1 MKVQRLLEGF
11 SFEKRSTFGLCVDEF
26 ENLPTRAK
34 EIYFYAMEKTV
45 HQNNIIV
52 HLITN
57 PPFAGSEDC
66 QSPIEKILYVA
77 CKIVFC
83 IRNSE
88 LKDGELGIFILPQVD
103 IETDSKKYRADFSF
117 VLEKEEGISPEVIVE
132 CDGHEFH
139 QKTKTQVE
147 HDNQR
152 EYDIKKMGYDILR
165 FSGSQIYNN
174 PFKCANDIFDYLIAK
189 DGRV

>member
-1 MKVQRLLEGF
+1 MARVLEEFADKKWF
-11 SFEKRSTFGLCVDEF
+11 SYASCADEF
-26 ENLPTRAK
+26 EKLPPRAK
-34 EIYFYAMEKTV
+34 EIYFYAMEKLV
-45 HQNNIIV
+45 YQNNIIA

-57 PPFAGSEDC
+57 PPFGGSEDC

-77 CKIVFC
+77 CNIVFC

-117 VLEKEEGISPEVIVE
+117 VLEKEEGISPEVIIE

-152 EYDIKKMGYDILR
+152 EYDIKKMGFDILR

-174 PFKCANDIFDYLIAK
+174 PFKCANDIFDYLITK
-189 DGRV
+189 ERRES